1 MSAVILLVVV
11 VAWAVVMVPFLLR
24 RHDEVTES
32 RSVDDFEKSMRVLS
46 RRSQAVEASRQ
57 VVVPR
62 RSGRSTAVTVTANG
76 TTRLADGPAA
86 AREALLRTRAA
97 VSVSNAPTPAI
108 DRITAPV
115 EPPAESTPGTAEKQ
129 SATHDESE
137 AAGQDAKPRRSR
149 LFRSRHD
156 DATPAARTTGAPRSR
171 QLARRRDDDATAA
184 ARTSGDPRSR
194 QLARRRDDDA
204 TAAARTSGDPRSRQ
218 LVRCRRTVLMLAA
231 LPILGLALALLVS
244 PWFWLVQGLAD
255 AAVLAFVVHVRQESA
270 RAVARRRHQAERVR
284 RARER
289 DNVPELRPA
298 YARAAAVPAHLTA
311 GRGEVVIEKQSD
323 GTWTP
328 VPVPVPTYVTAPRA
342 PRTPAERPAAET
354 QVAPQ
359 EDARTVAVEEPERR
373 KAAGE

>member
-194 QLARRRDDDA
+194 QL
-204 TAAARTSGDPRSRQ
+204 
-218 LVRCRRTVLMLAA
+218 VRCRRTVLMLAA